1 MRTQKTLTNAALKT
15 VNNGHIEICCNHK
28 TLSFNNA
35 SLISVNGGTII
46 IETEWEPTEGELIK
60 IEGGNI
66 NAYVIFKKREKNCL
80 WEYGYITF
88 DGVFKCNTST
98 VPWCI
103 NSKVVITPASEEESK
118 RFHEYWKQRG
128 QVWNPITLSW
138 EKYKW
143 KPRQGDLYYTI
154 IRETGKLRIYS
165 ALWWNKEIDRNCYE
179 EGNCF
184 KTHKEA
190 EKKLNQ
196 IIQLLKE

>member
-15 VNNGHIEICCNHK
+15 VNNGYIEICCNHK

-60 IEGGNI
+60 IEGGGTNI
-66 NAYVIFKKREKNCL
+66 YAIFKKREKDCL
-80 WEYGYITF
+80 WDYGYVSFNDIL
-88 DGVFKCNTST
+88 GCNTST
-98 VPWCI
+98 IPWVI
-103 NSKVVITPASEEESK
+103 NSKIVITPASEEESK

-128 QVWNPITLSW
+128 QMWNPMTLKW
-138 EKYKW
+138 GPFIW
-143 KPRQGDLYYTI
+143 KPCRGSSYYTI
-154 IRETGKLRIYS
+154 VRLHGTLQVIPSTWTNAVVDHHCYEQ
-165 ALWWNKEIDRNCYE
+165 RNCFE
-179 EGNCF
+179 TKE
-184 KTHKEA
+184 EA